1 VKVACRLPLILTISS
16 AAFGCQVDAKALV
29 IQSVKNY
36 ERAWRQGMNWSYTQ
50 TDVTVTDGEKEVD
63 VSQVAPLD
71 GTPYERLISKN
82 GHALTPEEQKKEDEK
97 YDRELKKR
105 ENETPEERRA
115 RIAKYEKERAFLKDV
130 PSAYDYQCIGDEP
143 VNGRGAWVIKLTP
156 RPDFVPTTSHG
167 ALLKHIEGKLWIDKQ
182 DMQWA
187 KAEAD
192 VVSTVSIGF
201 ILARIGPGAHIN
213 MDFTRISDDLWVPR
227 DIVVKGAARVLLVH
241 TKNLDENLTFSN
253 YRLQTPPKQVASSS
267 KAAGKTR

>member
-1 VKVACRLPLILTISS
+1 M
-16 AAFGCQVDAKALV
+16 

-36 ERAWRQGMNWSYTQ
+36 EGAWRQGMNWSYTQ
-50 TDVTVTDGEKEVD
+50 TDVTVSDGEKEVD

-97 YDRELKKR
+97 YDRELNKR
-105 ENETPEERRA
+105 KNETPEERRA

-130 PSAYDYQCIGDEP
+130 PSAYDYQCIGEEP
-143 VNGRGAWVIKLTP
+143 VNGRAAWVIKLTP
-156 RPDFVPTTSHG
+156 HPGFVPTTSHG

-187 KAEAD
+187 KAEAE
-192 VVSTVSIGF
+192 VISTASIGF
-201 ILARIGPGAHIN
+201 ILARIGPGAHIG
-213 MDFTRISDDLWVPR
+213 MDFTRISDALWVPR
-227 DIVVKGAARVLLVH
+227 DITVKGEALVLLVH

-253 YRLQTPPKQVASSS
+253 YRLQPAPTQVASTSKSS
-267 KAAGKTR
+267 ARRR